1 LSRVDLVFFFT
12 KPKNTN
18 PGRRAFAI
26 LLLRTKKRFAPCDV
40 WPWNFHVTDGFV
52 GLKIGNSAR
61 ELIMSASRKRFCSA
75 ILFASILTFPAAQAS
90 AQSMGTL
97 AYSSAEPD
105 SAVFPQYAPPQPG
118 ASASGDELPAPL
130 RRQIVAYDGSEPA
143 GTIIID
149 TAHTFLYLTLG
160 NGKAMRYGI
169 GVGREGF
176 TWSGVQQITRKAE
189 WPDWIPPAEMVA
201 RQPYLPRWVGGGPGN
216 PLGARALYL
225 GNTDY
230 RIHGTNDPSTIGKQ
244 VSSGCIRLR
253 NEDVEDLYQ
262 RVGIGTTVVV
272 LPGDRRNVSA
282 VAGGGTQ
289 QMALA
294 PSVRPIA
301 AAQTSVARASH
312 SNLMGVY

>member
-1 LSRVDLVFFFT
+1 MTICRIEDRQFSTVER
-12 KPKNTN
+12 
-18 PGRRAFAI
+18 
-26 LLLRTKKRFAPCDV
+26 
-40 WPWNFHVTDGFV
+40 
-52 GLKIGNSAR
+52 
-61 ELIMSASRKRFCSA
+61 IMSAIRRRFCSA
-75 ILFASILTFPAAQAS
+75 ILFASILTTPVAPAFAQV
-90 AQSMGTL
+90 L
-97 AYSSAEPD
+97 AYSPAEPD
-105 SAVFPQYAPPQPG
+105 SAVFPQYAPAPQ
-118 ASASGDELPAPL
+118 SGDASSSDQLAAPL
-130 RRQIVAYDGSEPA
+130 RRQIVAYDGNEPA

-189 WPDWIPPAEMVA
+189 WPDWIPPAQMVA

-230 RIHGTNDPSTIGKQ
+230 RIHGTNDPTTIGKR

-262 RVGIGTTVVV
+262 RVGVGTKVVV
-272 LPGDRRNVSA
+272 LPSDQRNMSA
-282 VAGGGTQ
+282 APGNGARMSMTLRGQPIVA
-289 QMALA
+289 AE
-294 PSVRPIA
+294 
-301 AAQTSVARASH
+301 TSVVGASRP
-312 SNLMGVY
+312 NLTGVY